1 MFQGKVQ
8 MEPKIEEKKAFRV
21 VGVVTH
27 GTPDKMNFG
36 EIWEKQYM
44 PFDDRVKP
52 SSVDQAYYGVW
63 FGPAP
68 DGLLDYMAGMAVGQ
82 MDEVPD
88 GLEMREVPS
97 AQYAIFECSVETIGK
112 TYEEA
117 YQRWLPSSKME
128 RDMLAPDIEYYPANT
143 ETARPPAKILIP
155 VKPVK

>member
-1 MFQGKVQ
+1 MKGKLQ
-8 MEPKIEEKKAFRV
+8 MEPKFEDKKAFRV

-52 SSVDQAYYGVW
+52 SSTDQAHYGVW

-68 DGLLDYMAGMAVGQ
+68 DGLLDYLAGMAVEQ
-82 MDEVPD
+82 MDEIPE
-88 GLEMREVPS
+88 GLALREIPA
-97 AQYAIFECSVETIGK
+97 AQYAVFECSMQTMGQV
-112 TYEEA
+112 YEEA

-128 RDMLAPDIEYYPANT
+128 RDMQAPDIELYPPHT
-143 ETARPPAKILIP
+143 GDEQPPARIYVP
-155 VKPVK
+155 VKKG